1 MAEYKGKTV
10 TLNRPRAI
18 PKGSPGYGK
27 RTLFGPEGAIALND
41 NDTIVAGTNLNQDS
55 NQSSPSIDLGPLVEQ
70 MNTMNATLNALLNK
84 EGTVTLDGTKVGT
97 ALTVGSYKLQ

>member
-1 MAEYKGKTV
+1 MGNDIV
-10 TLNRPRAI
+10 
-18 PKGSPGYGK
+18 SPGTTEIK
-27 RTLFGPEGAIALND
+27 E
-41 NDTIVAGTNLNQDS
+41 V
-55 NQSSPSIDLGPLVEQ
+55 SSPSIDLSPLVEQ